1 MAEARRMGKSELF
14 SHFADRFEVKRTQA
28 REFFDELN
36 TLAEKEL
43 KRSGEFVLPG
53 MVKLVVQKRKARMGR
68 NPATGEA
75 IKIPAK
81 TVVKARIAKQL
92 KDAVLPASSPFDG
105 ADSNWLASAFRL
117 RPPGWEAS
125 GGGGR
130 KNLSPAPGAAS
141 RAGRQRADCFFVR
154 RRWPPMRRT
163 KVSRPAAGCRRS
175 LARAARPSIRG
186 STSSRRPG

>member
-28 REFFDELN
+28 REYFDEL
-36 TLAEKEL
+36 TALAEKEL

-81 TVVKARIAKQL
+81 TVVKAHREAVEGHCSSKEIA
-92 KDAVLPASSPFDG
+92 PI
-105 ADSNWLASAFRL
+105 
-117 RPPGWEAS
+117 
-125 GGGGR
+125 
-130 KNLSPAPGAAS
+130 
-141 RAGRQRADCFFVR
+141 
-154 RRWPPMRRT
+154 
-163 KVSRPAAGCRRS
+163 RRS
-175 LARAARPSIRG
+175 NGIDRQV
-186 STSSRRPG
+186 STRT